1 MMFPRTDDPP
11 PLEGDI
17 EFQVVDWFVPEN
29 DKSRQKRD
37 RDEGYPRPAVPCAPA
52 EYEIF
57 MFGATADGHSV
68 TAKVKGFMPYFYVK
82 VPQTWRQ
89 DDVDALKE
97 RLMYDKVEMRKANGD
112 TYMSTVVRYTLR
124 EAGHLAD
131 MTLEDHKD
139 FWGFTNFADFKF
151 MRVTVKSLRLYND
164 LKRYFM
170 MKSHLYQLYES
181 NIDPF
186 LRFIHER
193 DIQPCGWV
201 RIPEGGYDVIDPDAS
216 DSEGSGSEDE
226 DLPPW
231 ERRQRPLKPTV
242 TACHARTNYCI
253 EVDYENVHGLGYN
266 KIAPLLI
273 ASFDIECTSSHGDFP
288 VAIKNYR
295 KLTIDL
301 IALSRR
307 RTAEITKE
315 ELCRLVPLAFFESTD
330 PNPISRLYAKKAK
343 SLTLEAVQARLEP
356 IADEILMKLKAAL
369 KGKAR
374 AKASAD
380 GGGEADDSDDDDA
393 LARPALA
400 SAAAEAE
407 LTTFLTKH
415 LPALAGDPVIQI
427 GTTVHRYGS
436 DQIIYRHIATYKS
449 CADIPDAEVEAKKKE
464 SECIMAWKDM
474 ITRLDPDIITGYNIF
489 GFDAKYIADRAREL
503 GIYDEFVFG
512 LGRLK
517 NRHCDLEE
525 RKLSSSA
532 LGDNIMYCFDLDG
545 VVQIDMLKVMQR
557 DHKLDSYKLDSVA
570 GKFIVESAQVLS
582 ITQPSSN
589 AESAANEPEDDS
601 DAETAGD
608 QGLGLGLDVFR
619 AGAILKTDN
628 TSGLKDGN
636 YIRLDGSDKIRVLA
650 VNEGEG
656 TITLADPLPKGMTP
670 LTVGQKLKWALVKD
684 DISPNEIFAKFGGN
698 SRDRMEIAKYCLQDC
713 ALVNRLLHKL
723 KVMENNIGM
732 GNVCYVP
739 LSYLFMRGQGV
750 KIFSLVARECR
761 LKNHL
766 IPVVRSAR
774 DTLTDAESDAVGYEG
789 AIVLPPQEGMYLDDP
804 ITVLDYSSLYPS
816 SMISRNISHDAFV
829 FPDTPKTTMESAAT
843 AGVTFHDITFD
854 EYEGTGDKKRIKG
867 QKTCTFAQL
876 PEGRKGIIPSI
887 LQMLLTQRK
896 NTRKKIEYETLTL
909 TSGEEIT
916 GLVKE
921 CAESPPSLAV
931 TDVDSGKS
939 RTVPTATVTS
949 RRDTFNEFEKA
960 VLDARQLAYKVTAN
974 SLYGQTGSRTSPIF
988 LLEVAACTTATGRNM
1003 IMLAKGFVE
1012 REYGAEVIYGDTDSI
1027 FCRFKND
1034 GLKGKDALP
1043 LAIAA
1048 GQRASRE
1055 IKAHLPAPQCLEYE
1069 KTLWPFIL
1077 FSKKRYVGNLY
1088 EDDHLKKPK
1097 QKSMGIVLKRR
1108 DNAQIVKI
1116 IYGGI
1121 IDILMKE
1128 GSLAESIAFLK
1139 SSLQD
1144 LVDGKVPLEHLVIS
1158 KTLKGDY
1165 KDPTKIAHRVLADR
1179 IGERDPGNK
1188 PMVNDRVPFVYII
1201 PPASVVEAAGGS
1213 PILQGDRIEHPDF
1226 IRQENLK
1233 PDYQFYI
1240 TNQLLKPISQ
1250 LYALCV
1256 TQIDGYSLAP
1266 NYWLQIDAEM
1276 EGTPMYSNDK
1286 KRKDRI
1292 GRMKMKEVKEL
1303 LFDPYIEALAS
1314 PSRPRKKATRK
1325 AKGTTAGGAE
1335 DLCEYVLEIKAVEKK
1350 RGAQYE
1356 CTVTF
1361 THTNTDIVAD
1371 DTTDPAT
1378 TPVPAPIWTIEKVY
1392 KGKKAETLRMAAVE
1406 GVNKIATDAESP
1418 ESAPMFAV
1426 TCADKTFLRA
1436 WRAALKAQA
1445 SAECGDDTDPLD
1457 GMKAVR
1463 TSLDMSD
1470 LDAQREMNGFTGL
1483 VNARQRLN
1491 YILL

>member
-1 MMFPRTDDPP
+1 MNGFPRSDDPP
-11 PLEGDI
+11 PLEGDL

-29 DKSRQKRD
+29 DKSKQKRD

-97 RLMYDKVEMRKANGD
+97 RLLYDKVEMRKANGD

-170 MKSHLYQLYES
+170 MKSHIYQLYES

-216 DSEGSGSEDE
+216 DSEGSGSDAEADE

-231 ERRQRPLKPTV
+231 ERKQRPLKPTV
-242 TACHARTNYCI
+242 TPCHARTNYCI
-253 EVDYENVHGLGYN
+253 EVDYDNVHGLGYN

-307 RTAEITKE
+307 RTSEITKE
-315 ELCRLVPLAFFESTD
+315 ELCRLVPLAFFDSTD
-330 PNPISRLYAKKAK
+330 PSFVNPISRLYAKKAK
-343 SLTLEAVQARLEP
+343 SLTLEAITAKLAP
-356 IADEILMKLKAAL
+356 IADEILLKLKAAL
-369 KGKAR
+369 KGKSR

-380 GGGEADDSDDDDA
+380 DIDAEAESDDETSVRPS
-393 LARPALA
+393 LAA
-400 SAAAEAE
+400 AAAEAE
-407 LTTFLTKH
+407 LTALLTKH

-436 DQIIYRHIATYKS
+436 DKIIYRHIATYKS

-582 ITQPSSN
+582 ITQPSLN
-589 AESAANEPEDDS
+589 AEYAANAMDASDS
-601 DAETAGD
+601 DSETETT
-608 QGLGLGLDVFR
+608 GLDVFR
-619 AGAILKTDN
+619 VGAILKTEN

-650 VNEGEG
+650 VNDGEG
-656 TITLADPLPKGMTP
+656 TITLADPLPDGISG
-670 LTVGQKLKWALVKD
+670 LSVGQKLKWALVKD

-774 DTLTDAESDAVGYEG
+774 DTITDGDSDAVGYEG

-816 SMISRNISHDAFV
+816 SMISRNISHDAYV
-829 FPDTPKTTMESAAT
+829 FPETSATTLEAAAE

-876 PEGRKGIIPSI
+876 PDGRKGIIPSI

-916 GLVKE
+916 GLVKD
-921 CAESPPSLAV
+921 CDDSLSLCV
-931 TDVDSGKS
+931 TDVDTGKT
-939 RTVPTATVTS
+939 RTVLKDTVTS

-1012 REYGAEVIYGDTDSI
+1012 SEYGAEVIYGDTDSI

-1055 IKAHLPAPQCLEYE
+1055 IKAHLPPPQCLEYE

-1139 SSLQD
+1139 KSLQD

-1201 PPASVVEAAGGS
+1201 PPASVVA

-1256 TQIDGYSLAP
+1256 TQIDGYSLVP
-1266 NYWLQIDAEM
+1266 NYWLQIDAEL

-1314 PSRPRKKATRK
+1314 PSRPRKKAARK
-1325 AKGTTAGGAE
+1325 AKEKTGTE
-1335 DLCEYVLEIKAVEKK
+1335 DLCEYILDIKAVEKK

-1361 THTNTDIVAD
+1361 TRNGSND
-1371 DTTDPAT
+1371 
-1378 TPVPAPIWTIEKVY
+1378 TPVWTIEKIY

-1406 GVNKIATDAESP
+1406 GVNKIATDADSP
-1418 ESAPMFAV
+1418 EDAPMFAV
-1426 TCADKTFLRA
+1426 TCADKTFLRG

-1445 SAECGDDTDPLD
+1445 SAEGGDDTDPLD
-1457 GMKAVR
+1457 GMKNVR
-1463 TSLDMSD
+1463 TTLDMSA
-1470 LDAQREMNGFTGL
+1470 LDEQRELNGFTGL